1 MSNPKLN
8 NLFPDGANWIKAD
21 FHLHSPS
28 IHSFTLPSGF
38 NLNSKNDLERLVKNY
53 ITKLNET
60 QIQIGAITDYQQIR
74 KEWFELLQKTAEKE
88 DIFIFPGIELS
99 ITSGRGLHI
108 LLIFDYNQDIDA
120 INRYI
125 QSLDKEPHKPLIN
138 ADRSHRDITLQ
149 KNLIEVL
156 NDIKSIFQTLIV
168 FPHPEDKNGLIK
180 EFQPKEAAEL
190 IKLADAIEFISD
202 ESKNRLNSTGVINN
216 FWWGNFPILE
226 NTDPKSIDE
235 IGCKKRDGKTRC
247 TFLKL
252 SSVSVNAFKIALHDP
267 SLRVSTYTKP
277 DFRRD
282 RIVSV
287 KVEGSRFLKDVDIK
301 FNKDLNTLIGG
312 RGVGKSAIVETIRY
326 CLDLPVYSEKSFRED
341 FVKSVVGSGGK
352 IELSVERV
360 FGDTQ
365 QCYKIKRIIGQLPEV
380 EDRDIPP
387 TELFEEKPP
396 LLLGQKELYA
406 LSLDD
411 MFQLSLIDEL
421 IGDEIKKESNE
432 FKKLL
437 LKLEENATQLLQLQK
452 KINQKEEIEQ
462 RIKTINEHIKTFQEL
477 GVVEKMAKHTALIE
491 DDKSI
496 NRSYKEFKKQIEEL
510 KEKFEESVSVLKS
523 EANLLSNGKSIE
535 KNILA
540 EASGSLSEFNSYLEN
555 LKNDFT
561 QKTKKYL
568 DKFNLIINK
577 WQERKKTYETEINEI
592 KKELSSKGLAPDR
605 YEALIKEKAMLGPLL
620 KEYEKINEQIKN
632 LQKEREKI
640 KSAIKEKRHQ
650 LFTVRKNKIEELNK
664 KLVGRIQMEV
674 LYLANQSEFK
684 ESFKN
689 LLSGSGVSR
698 DAIDN
703 IIDGEKV
710 NIDGIELSKAIAE
723 GIEKIKELFSLT
735 DAISTRITN
744 WFSEKEKLYELETI
758 FPDDKII
765 IKLKVGDGYS
775 ELSKLSAGQKA
786 TALLILLF
794 AQDDRILI
802 IDQPEEDLDNRF
814 IYEDVVKI
822 LREIKNKRQIILVT
836 HNANIPVLGDAD
848 QTIVLDASSETCR
861 IADYGSIDKKTITDN
876 IKSIMEGGEEAFRRR
891 IEKYGV
897 SL

>member
-1 MSNPKLN
+1 MSNQKLN
-8 NLFPDGANWIKAD
+8 NLFSDGANWIKAD
-21 FHLHSPS
+21 FHLHSPL
-28 IHSFTLPSGF
+28 IHSFTLPSGI
-38 NLNSKNDLERLVKNY
+38 NLTSKSDLERLVKDY
-53 ITKLNET
+53 IVQLKKA
-60 QIQIGAITDYQQIR
+60 QIQIGAVTDYQQIR
-74 KEWFELLQKTAEKE
+74 KDWFKLLQNEAVKE
-88 DIFIFPGIELS
+88 NIFIFSGIELS
-99 ITSGRGLHI
+99 ITSGRGLHV
-108 LLIFDYNQDIDA
+108 LLIFDYNQDIDG
-120 INRYI
+120 INDYI
-125 QSLDKEPHKPLIN
+125 KSLDTNPHQQLIN
-138 ADRSHRDITLQ
+138 DDRSHRDITLQ
-149 KNLIEVL
+149 KNLPEVL
-156 NDIKSIFQTLIV
+156 NDIKSKFQSLII
-168 FPHPEDKNGLIK
+168 FPHPEDKDGIIAS
-180 EFQPKEAAEL
+180 FQPKEAAEL
-190 IKLADAIEFISD
+190 IKLADAIEYIND
-202 ESKNRLNSTGVINN
+202 ANKNKLISTGILDKSWWEN
-216 FWWGNFPILE
+216 FSIVE
-226 NTDPKSIDE
+226 NTDPKSINE
-235 IGCKKRDGKTRC
+235 IGCKKRDDKIRC

-252 SSVSVNAFKIALHDP
+252 SSISVNAFKIALHDP
-267 SLRVSTYTKP
+267 TLRVSIYEKP
-277 DFRRD
+277 EPKKD
-282 RIVSV
+282 RIVSL
-287 KVEGSRFLKDVDIK
+287 KVEGSGFLKNLHID
-301 FNKDLNTLIGG
+301 FNRDLNVLIGG

-352 IELSVERV
+352 IELIIERV

-380 EDRDIPP
+380 EGKDIPP
-387 TELFEEKPP
+387 TELFEEKTP
-396 LLLGQKELYA
+396 LLIGQKELYA
-406 LSLDD
+406 LSSDD
-411 MFQLSLIDEL
+411 KFQLSLIDEL

-452 KINQKEEIEQ
+452 KINQKEDTEQ
-462 RIKTINEHIKTFQEL
+462 RIKTINELIKTFQEL

-491 DDKSI
+491 DDKNI
-496 NRSYKEFKKQIEEL
+496 NRSYEEFKKQIEEL

-535 KNILA
+535 KSILA
-540 EASGSLSEFNSYLEN
+540 EASGLLSEFNSYLEN
-555 LKNDFT
+555 LKNDLT

-568 DKFNLIINK
+568 DEFNLVINK

-605 YEALIKEKAMLGPLL
+605 YEALVKEKTSLEPLL

-632 LQKEREKI
+632 LQKDRGKI

-650 LFTVRKNKIEELNK
+650 LFTVRKNKIEKLNK

-674 LYLANQSEFK
+674 LYLANRSEFK
-684 ESFKN
+684 EHFKN
-689 LLSGSGVSR
+689 LLSGSGVFPA
-698 DAIDN
+698 AIDN
-703 IIDGEKV
+703 IIEGEKV
-710 NIDGIELSKAIAE
+710 NIDGIELSQAIAE
-723 GIEKIKELFSLT
+723 GIEKIKELFGLT
-735 DAISTRITN
+735 DAMASRIIN

-861 IADYGSIDKKTITDN
+861 MANYGSIDKKTITDD
-876 IKSIMEGGEEAFRRR
+876 IKSIMEGGDEAFRRR

-897 SL
+897 

>member
-1 MSNPKLN
+1 MSSQKLN

-21 FHLHSPS
+21 FHLHSPL
-28 IHSFTLPSGF
+28 IHSFTLPSGI
-38 NLNSKNDLERLVKNY
+38 NLNSDKDLERLVKDY
-53 ITKLNET
+53 IAKLKET

-74 KEWFELLQKTAEKE
+74 KKWFELLQKTAEKE

-99 ITSGRGLHI
+99 ISYGKGLHI
-108 LLIFDYNQDIDA
+108 LLIFDYYKNIDE
-120 INRYI
+120 INDYMK
-125 QSLDKEPHKPLIN
+125 SLDKEPHKSLLN
-138 ADRSHRDITLQ
+138 ADRSHRDITFQ
-149 KNLIEVL
+149 KDLAEVL
-156 NDIKSIFQTLIV
+156 NDIKSTFQTLII
-168 FPHPEDKNGLIK
+168 FPHPEDRNGLIK
-180 EFQPKEAAEL
+180 EFQPKESAKL

-202 ESKNRLNSTGVINN
+202 ESKNRIISTGIINN
-216 FWWGNFPILE
+216 SWWGNFSILE

-235 IGCKKRDGKTRC
+235 IGCKKRDGATRC

-277 DFRRD
+277 DFKRD

-287 KVEGSRFLKDVDIK
+287 KVEGSKFLKDVDIK

-326 CLDLPVYSEKSFRED
+326 CLALPVYSEKNFRED
-341 FVKSVVGSGGK
+341 FVKNVVGSGGK
-352 IELSVERV
+352 IELIVERV

-365 QCYKIKRIIGQLPEV
+365 QRYKIKRIIGQLPEV
-380 EDRDIPP
+380 EGKDIPP
-387 TELFEEKPP
+387 TELFEEKTP

-411 MFQLSLIDEL
+411 KFQLSLIDEL

-437 LKLEENATQLLQLQK
+437 LKLEENATHLLQLHK

-462 RIKTINEHIKTFQEL
+462 KIKTINEHIKTFQEL

-510 KEKFEESVSVLKS
+510 KEKFEESFSVLKNES
-523 EANLLSNGKSIE
+523 NLLCNSKSIE

-540 EASGSLSEFNSYLEN
+540 EASGLLSEFNSYLEN
-555 LKNDFT
+555 MKNDFT
-561 QKTKKYL
+561 QKTKEYL
-568 DKFNLIINK
+568 DNFDLKINK

-592 KKELSSKGLAPDR
+592 KKELSSKGLVPDR
-605 YEALIKEKAMLGPLL
+605 YEALIKEKAGVEPLL

-664 KLVGRIQMEV
+664 KLVDRIKMEV

-684 ESFKN
+684 EFFKN
-689 LLSGSGVSR
+689 ILSGSGVSTS
-698 DAIDN
+698 AIDN
-703 IIDGEKV
+703 IVEGKKV

-735 DAISTRITN
+735 DAMAGRIIN
-744 WFSEKEKLYELETI
+744 WFNEKEKLYELETI
-758 FPDDKII
+758 FPDDKIM

-775 ELSKLSAGQKA
+775 ELSKLSDGQKA

-848 QTIVLDASSETCR
+848 QTIVLDASSETCK
-861 IADYGSIDKKTITDN
+861 IANYGSIDKKTITDN
-876 IKSIMEGGEEAFRRR
+876 IKSIMEGGEEAFTRR

-897 SL
+897 

>member
-1 MSNPKLN
+1 MSNQRLN

-21 FHLHSPS
+21 FHLHSPL
-28 IHSFTLPSGF
+28 IHSFTLPSGI
-38 NLNSKNDLERLVKNY
+38 NLTSKSDLERLVKDY
-53 ITKLNET
+53 IVKLKET

-99 ITSGRGLHI
+99 ISYGKGLHI
-108 LLIFDYNQDIDA
+108 LLIFDYDAKIDG
-120 INRYI
+120 INDYI
-125 QSLDKEPHKPLIN
+125 KSLDKEPHKSLIN
-138 ADRSHRDITLQ
+138 ADRNHRDITLQ

-156 NDIKSIFQTLIV
+156 NDVKSKFQTLII

-180 EFQPKEAAEL
+180 EFQPQKAAES
-190 IKLADAIEFISD
+190 IKLTDAIEFISD
-202 ESKNRLNSTGVINN
+202 ESKNRLVSTGIINN
-216 FWWGNFPILE
+216 SWWENFSILE

-235 IGCKKRDGKTRC
+235 IGCKKRDDKTRC

-267 SLRVSTYTKP
+267 SLRVSIYTKP
-277 DFRRD
+277 DFKRD

-287 KVEGSRFLKDVDIK
+287 KVEGSRFLKDIDIK
-301 FNKDLNTLIGG
+301 FNQDLNALIGG
-312 RGVGKSAIVETIRY
+312 RGVGKSAIIESVRY

-341 FVKSVVGSGGK
+341 FVKGVVGSGGK
-352 IELSVERV
+352 IELIIERV
-360 FGDTQ
+360 FGDKQ
-365 QCYKIKRIIGQLPEV
+365 QHYKVKRIIGQLPEV
-380 EDRDIPP
+380 EDRDILPA
-387 TELFEEKPP
+387 ELFEEKTP

-411 MFQLSLIDEL
+411 KFQLSLIDEL

-437 LKLEENATQLLQLQK
+437 LRLEENATQLLQLQK

-462 RIKTINEHIKTFQEL
+462 KIRTINEHIKTFQEL

-496 NRSYKEFKKQIEEL
+496 NCSYKEFKKQIEEL

-523 EANLLSNGKSIE
+523 QANLLSNGKSIE
-535 KNILA
+535 KSILA
-540 EASGSLSEFNSYLEN
+540 EAAGLLSEFNSYLEN

-561 QKTKKYL
+561 QKTKEYP

-605 YEALIKEKAMLGPLL
+605 YEELVKEKTALEPLL

-689 LLSGSGVSR
+689 LLSGSGVSTS
-698 DAIDN
+698 AIDN
-703 IIDGEKV
+703 IVEGEKV
-710 NIDGIELSKAIAE
+710 NIDGIKLSKAIAE
-723 GIEKIKELFSLT
+723 GIEKIKELFNVT
-735 DAISTRITN
+735 DAMVNRIIN
-744 WFSEKEKLYELETI
+744 WFSEKERLYKLETI

-765 IKLKVGDGYS
+765 IKLRVGDGYS

-848 QTIVLDASSETCR
+848 QIIVLDASSETCR
-861 IADYGSIDKKTITDN
+861 MADYGSIDKKTITDN
-876 IKSIMEGGEEAFRRR
+876 IKSIMEGGDEAFRRR

-897 SL
+897 